1 MKTSDFDFEL
11 PEELIAQH
19 PLLNR
24 SASRLMVLN
33 RKNKTISDK
42 VFTDLV
48 DHLHEGDIL
57 VLNESRVLPARLFGI
72 KEETNAHLECLI
84 LRIEQDEV
92 ECLVKKAK
100 AVHLGT
106 IIDFGEGILKFECIG
121 IGESGI
127 RRFRIITQG
136 IFLELLEKL
145 GTMPLPPYIK
155 EKLDDQERYQTVYA
169 KNPGSAAAPTAG
181 LHFTPE
187 LLKQIEDKGIEIVKI
202 TLHVGLGT
210 FRPVDAEDLT
220 HHKMH
225 EELYEVSEKAA
236 QQLNLAKTNQRRIV
250 AVGTTSVRTLET
262 QMNRHGKFVAETSS
276 TDIFITPGYTFKAVD
291 ALVTN
296 FHLPK
301 STLVMLVSAL
311 SDREFILQAYEK
323 AVQLNYRFFS
333 FGDAMFIE

>member
-33 RKNKTISDK
+33 RKNRTISDK
-42 VFTDLV
+42 VFIDLI
-48 DHLHEGDIL
+48 DHFQQGDVL

-72 KEETNAHLECLI
+72 KQETNAHLECLI
-84 LRIEQDEV
+84 LRIEHDEV

-121 IGESGI
+121 LGESGI

-187 LLKQIEDKGIEIVKI
+187 LLKKIEDKGVEIIKI

-225 EELYEVSEKAA
+225 EELFEVSEKAA
-236 QQLNLAKTNQRRIV
+236 QQLNLAKTNQRRII

-333 FGDAMFIE
+333 FGDAMLIE

>member
-11 PEELIAQH
+11 PEELIAEH

-33 RKNKTISDK
+33 RKNRTISDK
-42 VFTDLV
+42 VFIDLI
-48 DHLHEGDIL
+48 DHFQQGDVL

-72 KEETNAHLECLI
+72 KQETNAHLECLI
-84 LRIEQDEV
+84 LRIEHDEV

-121 IGESGI
+121 LGESGI

-187 LLKQIEDKGIEIVKI
+187 LLKKIEDKGVEIIKI

-225 EELYEVSEKAA
+225 EELFEVSEKAA
-236 QQLNLAKTNQRRIV
+236 QQLNLAKTNQRRII

-333 FGDAMFIE
+333 FGDAMLIE

>member
-84 LRIEQDEV
+84 LRIERDEV

>member
-33 RKNKTISDK
+33 KKNRTISDK

-48 DHLHEGDIL
+48 DHLHQGDVL

-121 IGESGI
+121 LGESGI